1 MTQEEMMELIEE
13 AYMRG
18 LEDAGKILLELAEK
32 KKKHEPYPRKG
43 QIGNE

>member
-1 MTQEEMMELIEE
+1 MTQEEIMQLIEE
-13 AYMRG
+13 AYLRG
-18 LEDAGKILLELAEK
+18 LEDAGKILIEIVEK